1 MALRCRARCGARPG
15 AGTEQEGLEEM
26 AEGQELDV
34 WLQDGE
40 ESKECCVC
48 VSVHD
53 VKQSSH
59 FSSTS
64 HTCTPY
70 PLLAYI
76 PRTTGS

>member
-1 MALRCRARCGARPG
+1 MARCGARPG

-48 VSVHD
+48 ECARCQT
-53 VKQSSH
+53 KQSFFLYLTH
-59 FSSTS
+59 M
-64 HTCTPY
+64 HTVPAIGIH
-70 PLLAYI
+70 P
-76 PRTTGS
+76 